1 MKMNDDQS
9 ANEFPAA
16 VSPAVA
22 EEYAA
27 QKMALVDFV
36 NRAMDA
42 DRDVAALTGDNPR
55 QVMYT
60 NHSNH
65 AEFMANVLQ
74 FSQFELLARI
84 LPWVYNAYH
93 AHGFSYD
100 YFPRALSCW
109 MDAVRALLSP
119 AAQAPVL
126 EVYAW
131 MRDRHSTTVE
141 QAEQAPTPPIA
152 SLDGRWQEVRTAY
165 LEAVVAG
172 DTCQAR
178 ATAEAAV
185 HGLDDMRDFYLE
197 VLQPVM
203 VDIGRLWQ
211 RGEISVAQEHLATAI
226 AGRIMASFY
235 VRFMNRKPTKG
246 AAVITAAPNEF
257 HELGARMIADFLE
270 IDGWDTAFLGADTP
284 AEDLIQL
291 LRGGKHELLGIS
303 VMMPFNLDKVGSLI
317 AAIRAIP
324 ELAALKIMV
333 GGGSLNLMPG
343 LKDALRADG
352 FAVNAATAVTLANQ
366 WREGK

>member
-1 MKMNDDQS
+1 MTLRRCIGARPLATRTQHD
-9 ANEFPAA
+9 NERGPIC
-16 VSPAVA
+16 
-22 EEYAA
+22 
-27 QKMALVDFV
+27 Q
-36 NRAMDA
+36 
-42 DRDVAALTGDNPR
+42 
-55 QVMYT
+55 
-60 NHSNH
+60 
-65 AEFMANVLQ
+65 
-74 FSQFELLARI
+74 RI
-84 LPWVYNAYH
+84 PGGAI
-93 AHGFSYD
+93 
-100 YFPRALSCW
+100 
-109 MDAVRALLSP
+109 
-119 AAQAPVL
+119 
-126 EVYAW
+126 
-131 MRDRHSTTVE
+131 
-141 QAEQAPTPPIA
+141 PPIT

-172 DTCQAR
+172 DTYQAR
-178 ATAEAAV
+178 GTAEAAV
-185 HGLDDMRDFYLE
+185 HGLDDMREFYLE

-226 AGRIMASFY
+226 AGRVMASFY

-291 LRGGKHELLGIS
+291 LRGRKHELLGIS

-324 ELAALKIMV
+324 ELAALKIMI
-333 GGGSLNLMPG
+333 GGGALNLMPG

-352 FAVNAATAVTLANQ
+352 FATNAATAVALANQ
-366 WREGK
+366 WREDK